1 MSKEEK
7 VEEGGAK
14 EENGGGV
21 RVEERDRVRRLKT
34 GET

>member
-1 MSKEEK
+1 M
-7 VEEGGAK
+7 EEGRGVK
-14 EENGGGV
+14 ERMGGGV